1 MKTAAIYFLLYGN
14 QIVGWGGCVHI
25 VYSIT
30 PTAIRGGGGG
40 RGRGRYG
47 REGGGMEEKAEI
59 WEGRRRRRG
68 GGGIRG

>member
-40 RGRGRYG
+40 GGGGMGGKAEIWEGRLRYG
-47 REGGGMEEKAEI
+47 REGGGGGEAEME
-59 WEGRRRRRG
+59 
-68 GGGIRG
+68 